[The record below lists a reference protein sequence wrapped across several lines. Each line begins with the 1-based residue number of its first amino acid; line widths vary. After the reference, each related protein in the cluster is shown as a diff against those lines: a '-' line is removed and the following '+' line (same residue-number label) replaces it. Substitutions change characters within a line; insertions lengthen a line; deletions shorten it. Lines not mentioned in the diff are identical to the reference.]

1 MCIDWALRWRPTALL
16 RLNGHLLVRL
26 THTME
31 RTFFPAAVL
40 CFTSLS
46 LKISMVAFSIAEAK
60 AQLSAIVS
68 MVENGESITI
78 TKRGI
83 PVVKIVPLT
92 AAPVKPK
99 MDLEKLRAFRATLTP
114 MKESAVVMIRRMRDG
129 EIDE

>member
-1 MCIDWALRWRPTALL
+1 M
-16 RLNGHLLVRL
+16 G
-26 THTME
+26 
-31 RTFFPAAVL
+31 
-40 CFTSLS
+40 
-46 LKISMVAFSIAEAK
+46 AFSIAEAK

-83 PVVKIVPLT
+83 PVVKIVPLN

-99 MDLEKLRAFRATLTP
+99 IDLEKLRAFRETLTP

>member
-1 MCIDWALRWRPTALL
+1 M
-16 RLNGHLLVRL
+16 G
-26 THTME
+26 
-31 RTFFPAAVL
+31 
-40 CFTSLS
+40 
-46 LKISMVAFSIAEAK
+46 AFSIAEAK

-83 PVVKIVPLT
+83 PVVKIVPLN
-92 AAPVKPK
+92 AVPVKPK

-129 EIDE
+129 EIHE

>member
-1 MCIDWALRWRPTALL
+1 M
-16 RLNGHLLVRL
+16 G
-26 THTME
+26 
-31 RTFFPAAVL
+31 
-40 CFTSLS
+40 
-46 LKISMVAFSIAEAK
+46 AFSIAEAK

-83 PVVKIVPLT
+83 PVVKIVPLN
-92 AAPVKPK
+92 AVPVKPK

-114 MKESAVVMIRRMRDG
+114 LKVSGADMIRRMRDG